1 LSSDTSTETVVE
13 PPRPQPDALTEP
25 FWQGCVDHRLVIQ
38 RCQSCRHFIHW
49 PRPVCRFCL
58 STDLASA
65 EVSGRGRLYSYTVVT
80 QAFHPYY
87 LDKLP
92 YLLATVELEEQPGL
106 MFFTRL
112 TGCTEDEAEI
122 GAAMEVVFE
131 DAAPGLTFPLFRP
144 AQ

>member
-1 LSSDTSTETVVE
+1 MVE
-13 PPRPQPDALTEP
+13 PPRPQADALTEA

-38 RCQSCRHFIHW
+38 RCQNCRHFIHW

-58 STDLASA
+58 STDLEPE
-65 EVSGRGRLYSYTVVT
+65 EVSGRGTLYSYTVVN

-112 TGCTEDEAEI
+112 TGCTEDDVEI
-122 GAAMEVVFE
+122 GAPMQVVFE
-131 DAAPGLTFPLFRP
+131 DAAPGLTFPLFGP
-144 AQ
+144 AK